1 MMRMRLCL
9 GPKHGVPSLCDGAA
23 ASRHRARARAAR
35 LARYVPKVLI
45 EIADHAFKR
54 TAGRDWAQQAVAL
67 NRSAFTIGAGSE
79 MPAVGVLR

>member
-1 MMRMRLCL
+1 M
-9 GPKHGVPSLCDGAA
+9 
-23 ASRHRARARAAR
+23 
-35 LARYVPKVLI
+35 PKVLI

-54 TAGRDWAQQAVAL
+54 TASRDWAQQAVAL